1 MDFIMQNLKSQIRG
15 HQTQIAQLEEA
26 VDRKRLPHA
35 MLFTGPESIGKKM
48 VAYAIAQK
56 LLCEV
61 ESSPCGICPSCLRV
75 IKHQSENVL
84 FIEPAGQ
91 NIKVDQ
97 ARHIIEFLSLANFG
111 RNRVIIID
119 QANLFN
125 PQAANSI
132 LKILE
137 EPNEN
142 VFFILIAPEAES
154 MMRTI
159 RSRSQVIR
167 FHPLS
172 ESEIKSIKPGLPEWV
187 YKCSR
192 GQLNTVT
199 NLSSA
204 DGMAKRIQSFDLLES
219 FWNQTDFLN
228 SASWRSSFKDR
239 EEAQDIVK
247 NWVHVMRDVLV
258 VKLDEITSVLN
269 IDQLDRIRK
278 FSFLD
283 NARINLFIS
292 HLLKIEKDIQGY
304 ADSTLSIESLWVT
317 HARK

>member
-1 MDFIMQNLKSQIRG
+1 MQNLKSHIRG
-15 HQTQIAQLEEA
+15 HAAQITQLEEA
-26 VDRKRLPHA
+26 VDRQRLPHA

-61 ESSPCGICPSCLRV
+61 KDTPDTPCGICPSCVRV
-75 IKHQSENVL
+75 AKHQSENVL
-84 FIEPAGQ
+84 FIEPSGQ

-97 ARHIIEFLSLANFG
+97 ARHIIEFLNLSNFG
-111 RNRVIIID
+111 RSRVVIID
-119 QANLFN
+119 QAHLFN

-137 EPNEN
+137 EPSEN

-167 FHPLS
+167 FNPLN
-172 ESEIKSIKPGLPEWV
+172 EDEIKSIKPGLPEWV

-192 GQLNTVT
+192 GQLNAVAQ
-199 NLSSA
+199 LSSA
-204 DGMAKRIQSFDLLES
+204 DGMTKRMQSFDLLES
-219 FWNQTDFLN
+219 FWNEKDFLN
-228 SASWRSSFKDR
+228 GTTWRSSFKDR
-239 EEAQDIVK
+239 EESQDILK

-258 VKLDEITSVLN
+258 VKLNELGSVLN
-269 IDQLDRIRK
+269 SDQIDRLNK

-283 NARINLFIS
+283 NGKINLFIS
-292 HLLKIEKDIQGY
+292 QLLKMQKEIQGY
-304 ADSTLSIESLWVT
+304 ADSTLLVESLWVT

>member
-1 MDFIMQNLKSQIRG
+1 MQNLKTPIRG
-15 HQTQIAQLEEA
+15 HQAQITQLEEA
-26 VDRKRLPHA
+26 VDRQRLPHA

-48 VAYAIAQK
+48 VAYALAQK

-61 ESSPCGICPSCLRV
+61 KDTPDTPCGTCPSCVRV
-75 IKHQSENVL
+75 AKHQSENVL

-97 ARHIIEFLSLANFG
+97 AREIIEFLNLSNFG

-137 EPNEN
+137 EPSEN

-167 FHPLS
+167 FNPLT
-172 ESEIKSIKPGLPEWV
+172 EAEVKSIKPGLPEWV

-192 GQLNTVT
+192 GQMNAVAS
-199 NLSSA
+199 LSSP
-204 DGMAKRIQSFDLLES
+204 DGMSKRMQSFDLLES
-219 FWNQTDFLN
+219 FWNEKDFLN
-228 SASWRSSFKDR
+228 SATWRTSFKDR

-258 VKLDEITSVLN
+258 VKMNEIGSVLN
-269 IDQLDRIRK
+269 SDQVDRLNK

-283 NARINLFIS
+283 NTKINSFITQ
-292 HLLKIEKDIQGY
+292 LLKMQKEIQGY
-304 ADSTLSIESLWVT
+304 ADSTLLVESLWVT
-317 HARK
+317 HARR

>member
-1 MDFIMQNLKSQIRG
+1 MQNLKSHIRG
-15 HQTQIAQLEEA
+15 HQAQITQLEEA
-26 VDRKRLPHA
+26 VDRQRLPHA

-61 ESSPCGICPSCLRV
+61 KDTPDTPCGACPSCVRV
-75 IKHQSENVL
+75 AKHQSENVL
-84 FIEPAGQ
+84 FIEPSGQ

-97 ARHIIEFLSLANFG
+97 AREIIEFLNLSNFG

-137 EPNEN
+137 EPSEN

-167 FHPLS
+167 FNPLT
-172 ESEIKSIKPGLPEWV
+172 EAEVKSIKPGLPEWV

-192 GQLNTVT
+192 GQMNAVAS
-199 NLSSA
+199 LSSP
-204 DGMAKRIQSFDLLES
+204 DGMSKRMQSFDLLES
-219 FWNQTDFLN
+219 FWNEKDFLN
-228 SASWRSSFKDR
+228 SAAWRTSFKDR

-258 VKLDEITSVLN
+258 VKMNEIGSVLN
-269 IDQLDRIRK
+269 SDQVDRLNK

-283 NARINLFIS
+283 NTKINSFITQ
-292 HLLKIEKDIQGY
+292 LLKMQKDIQGY
-304 ADSTLSIESLWVT
+304 ADSTLLVESLWVT

>member
-1 MDFIMQNLKSQIRG
+1 MQNLKSHIRG
-15 HQTQIAQLEEA
+15 HLAQITQLEEA
-26 VDRKRLPHA
+26 VDRQRLPHA

-61 ESSPCGICPSCLRV
+61 KDTPDTPCGVCPSCVRV
-75 IKHQSENVL
+75 AKHQSENVL

-97 ARHIIEFLSLANFG
+97 ARHIIEFLNLSNFG
-111 RNRVIIID
+111 RSRVVIID
-119 QANLFN
+119 QAHLFN

-137 EPNEN
+137 EPSEN

-167 FHPLS
+167 FNPLN
-172 ESEIKSIKPGLPEWV
+172 ETEIKSIKPGLPEWV

-192 GQLNTVT
+192 GQLNAVAS
-199 NLSSA
+199 LSSP
-204 DGMAKRIQSFDLLES
+204 DGMTKRMQSFDLLES
-219 FWNQTDFLN
+219 FWNEKDFLN
-228 SASWRSSFKDR
+228 SAAWRSSFKDR
-239 EEAQDIVK
+239 EEAQDIIK

-258 VKLDEITSVLN
+258 VKLNELGSVLN
-269 IDQLDRIRK
+269 SDQLDRLHK

-283 NARINLFIS
+283 NGKINLFIS
-292 HLLKIEKDIQGY
+292 QLLKTQKEIQGY
-304 ADSTLSIESLWVT
+304 ADSTLLVESLWVT

>member
-1 MDFIMQNLKSQIRG
+1 MQNLKSHIRG
-15 HQTQIAQLEEA
+15 HQTQITQLEEA
-26 VDRKRLPHA
+26 VDRQRLPHA

-61 ESSPCGICPSCLRV
+61 KDTPDTPCGVCPSCVRV
-75 IKHQSENVL
+75 AKHQSENVL
-84 FIEPAGQ
+84 FIEPSGQ

-97 ARHIIEFLSLANFG
+97 AREIIEFLNLSNFG

-119 QANLFN
+119 QAHLFN

-137 EPNEN
+137 EPSQN

-167 FHPLS
+167 FNPLT
-172 ESEIKSIKPGLPEWV
+172 EAEIKSIKPGLPEWV

-192 GQLNTVT
+192 GQLNAVAS
-199 NLSSA
+199 LSSP
-204 DGMAKRIQSFDLLES
+204 DGMAKRMQSFDLLES
-219 FWNQTDFLN
+219 FWNEADFLN
-228 SASWRSSFKDR
+228 SATWRTSFKDR

-258 VKLDEITSVLN
+258 VKMNELESILN
-269 IDQLDRIRK
+269 NDQLDRLKK

-283 NARINLFIS
+283 NAKINLFIS
-292 HLLKIEKDIQGY
+292 QLLKMQKEIQGY
-304 ADSTLSIESLWVT
+304 ADSTLLVESLWVT

>member
-1 MDFIMQNLKSQIRG
+1 MQNLKSHIRG
-15 HQTQIAQLEEA
+15 HLAQITQLEEA
-26 VDRKRLPHA
+26 VDRQRLPHA

-48 VAYAIAQK
+48 VAYAVAQK

-61 ESSPCGICPSCLRV
+61 KDTPDTPCGVCPSCVRV
-75 IKHQSENVL
+75 AKHQSENVL
-84 FIEPAGQ
+84 YIEPAGQ

-97 ARHIIEFLSLANFG
+97 ARHIIEFLNLSNFG
-111 RNRVIIID
+111 RSRVVIID
-119 QANLFN
+119 QAHLFN

-137 EPNEN
+137 EPSEN

-167 FHPLS
+167 FNPLN
-172 ESEIKSIKPGLPEWV
+172 ENEIKSIKPGLPEWV

-192 GQLNTVT
+192 GQLNAVAQ
-199 NLSSA
+199 LSSA
-204 DGMAKRIQSFDLLES
+204 DGMTKRIQSFDLLES
-219 FWNQTDFLN
+219 FWNEAGFLN

-239 EEAQDIVK
+239 EEAQDIIK
-247 NWVHVMRDVLV
+247 NWIHVMRDVLI
-258 VKLDEITSVLN
+258 VKLDELGSVLN
-269 IDQLDRIRK
+269 IDQLDRLNK
-278 FSFLD
+278 LSFLD
-283 NARINLFIS
+283 NGKINLFIS
-292 HLLKIEKDIQGY
+292 QLLRTQKEIQGY
-304 ADSTLSIESLWVT
+304 ADSTLLVESLWVT

>member
-1 MDFIMQNLKSQIRG
+1 MQNLKSHIRG
-15 HQTQIAQLEEA
+15 HQAQITQLEEA
-26 VDRKRLPHA
+26 VDRQRLPHA

-61 ESSPCGICPSCLRV
+61 KDTPDTPCGACPSCVRV
-75 IKHQSENVL
+75 AKHQSENVL
-84 FIEPAGQ
+84 FIEPSGQ

-97 ARHIIEFLSLANFG
+97 AREIIEFLNLSNFG

-137 EPNEN
+137 EPSEN

-167 FHPLS
+167 FNPLT
-172 ESEIKSIKPGLPEWV
+172 EAEVKSIKPGLPEWV

-192 GQLNTVT
+192 GQMSAVAS
-199 NLSSA
+199 LSSP
-204 DGMAKRIQSFDLLES
+204 DGMSKRMQSFDLLES
-219 FWNQTDFLN
+219 FWNEKDFLN
-228 SASWRSSFKDR
+228 SATWRTSFKDR

-258 VKLDEITSVLN
+258 VKMNEIGSVLN
-269 IDQLDRIRK
+269 SDQVDRLNK

-283 NARINLFIS
+283 NTKINSFITQ
-292 HLLKIEKDIQGY
+292 LLKMQKDIQGY
-304 ADSTLSIESLWVT
+304 ADSTLLVESLWVT
-317 HARK
+317 HARR

>member
-1 MDFIMQNLKSQIRG
+1 MQNLKSHIRG
-15 HQTQIAQLEEA
+15 HQTQMTQLEEA
-26 VDRKRLPHA
+26 VDRQRLPHA

-56 LLCEV
+56 LLCEIK
-61 ESSPCGICPSCLRV
+61 ETPDTPCGVCPSCVRV
-75 IKHQSENVL
+75 AKHQSENIL
-84 FIEPAGQ
+84 FIEPSGQ

-97 ARHIIEFLSLANFG
+97 AREIIEFLNLSNFG

-119 QANLFN
+119 QAHLFN

-137 EPNEN
+137 EPNQN

-167 FHPLS
+167 FNPLT
-172 ESEIKSIKPGLPEWV
+172 EAEIISIKPGLPEWI

-192 GQLNTVT
+192 GQLNAVAS
-199 NLSSA
+199 LSSS
-204 DGMAKRIQSFDLLES
+204 DGMAKRMQSFDLLES
-219 FWNQTDFLN
+219 FWNEADFLN
-228 SASWRSSFKDR
+228 SATWRMSFKDR

-258 VKLDEITSVLN
+258 VKMNEFESILN
-269 IDQLDRIRK
+269 SDQLDRLKK

-283 NARINLFIS
+283 NTKINLFIS
-292 HLLKIEKDIQGY
+292 QLLKMQKDIQGY
-304 ADSTLSIESLWVT
+304 ADSTLLVESLWVT

>member
-1 MDFIMQNLKSQIRG
+1 
-15 HQTQIAQLEEA
+15 
-26 VDRKRLPHA
+26 
-35 MLFTGPESIGKKM
+35 M

-61 ESSPCGICPSCLRV
+61 KDTPNTPCGVCPSCVRV
-75 IKHQSENVL
+75 AKHQSENVL
-84 FIEPAGQ
+84 FIEPVGQ

-97 ARHIIEFLSLANFG
+97 ARHIIEFLNLSNFG
-111 RNRVIIID
+111 RNRIVIID

-167 FHPLS
+167 FNPLS
-172 ESEIKSIKPGLPEWV
+172 EAEVKSIKPGLPDWI

-192 GQLNTVT
+192 GQLNAVAH
-199 NLSSA
+199 LSSPE
-204 DGMAKRIQSFDLLES
+204 GMTKRIQSFDLLDL
-219 FWNQTDFLN
+219 FWNEAHFLN
-228 SASWRSSFKDR
+228 SSSWRSSFKDR
-239 EEAQDIVK
+239 EEAQDIIK
-247 NWVHVMRDVLV
+247 NWIHVMRDVLV
-258 VKLDEITSVLN
+258 VKLNEWGSVLN
-269 IDQLDRIRK
+269 IDQLDRIKK
-278 FSFLD
+278 FTFLD
-283 NARINLFIS
+283 NAKINVFIS
-292 HLLKIEKDIQGY
+292 QLLKTQKEIQGY
-304 ADSTLSIESLWVT
+304 ADSTLLVESLWVT

>member
-1 MDFIMQNLKSQIRG
+1 MQNLKSHIRG
-15 HQTQIAQLEEA
+15 HAAQITQLEEA
-26 VDRKRLPHA
+26 VDRQRLPHA

-61 ESSPCGICPSCLRV
+61 KDTPDTPCGICPSCVRV
-75 IKHQSENVL
+75 AKHQSENVL
-84 FIEPAGQ
+84 FIEPSGQ

-97 ARHIIEFLSLANFG
+97 ARHIIEFLNLSNFG
-111 RNRVIIID
+111 RSRVVIID
-119 QANLFN
+119 QAHLFN

-137 EPNEN
+137 EPSEN

-167 FHPLS
+167 FNPLN
-172 ESEIKSIKPGLPEWV
+172 EDEIKSIKPGLPEWV

-192 GQLNTVT
+192 GQLNAVAQ
-199 NLSSA
+199 LSSA
-204 DGMAKRIQSFDLLES
+204 DGMTKRMQSFDLLES
-219 FWNQTDFLN
+219 FWNEKDFLN
-228 SASWRSSFKDR
+228 GTTWRSSFKDR
-239 EEAQDIVK
+239 EEAQDILK

-258 VKLDEITSVLN
+258 VKLNELGSVLN
-269 IDQLDRIRK
+269 SDQIDRLNK

-283 NARINLFIS
+283 NGKINLFIS
-292 HLLKIEKDIQGY
+292 QLLKMQKEIQGY
-304 ADSTLSIESLWVT
+304 ADSTLLVESLWVT

>member
-1 MDFIMQNLKSQIRG
+1 MQNLKSSIRG
-15 HQTQIAQLEEA
+15 HLTQITQLEEA
-26 VDRKRLPHA
+26 VDRQRLPHA
-35 MLFTGPESIGKKM
+35 LLFTGPESIGKKM

-61 ESSPCGICPSCLRV
+61 KDTPDTPCGVCPSCIRV
-75 IKHQSENVL
+75 AKHQSENVL
-84 FIEPAGQ
+84 FIEPEGQ

-97 ARHIIEFLSLANFG
+97 SRHIIEFLNLANFG
-111 RNRVIIID
+111 RNRIVIID

-137 EPNEN
+137 EPSEN

-167 FHPLS
+167 FNPLS
-172 ESEIKSIKPGLPEWV
+172 ESEIKLIKPGLPEWV

-192 GQLNTVT
+192 GQLNAVT
-199 NLSSA
+199 SLSSS
-204 DGMAKRIQSFDLLES
+204 DGMTKRIQSFDLLES
-219 FWNQTDFLN
+219 FWNEADFLN
-228 SASWRSSFKDR
+228 SGSWRGSFKDR
-239 EEAQDIVK
+239 DDAQDIIK

-258 VKLDEITSVLN
+258 VKLNQLGDILN
-269 IDQLDRIRK
+269 IDQLDRLHK
-278 FSFLD
+278 LSFLD
-283 NARINLFIS
+283 NSKINLFIS
-292 HLLKIEKDIQGY
+292 QLLKMQKDIQGY
-304 ADSTLSIESLWVT
+304 ADSTLLVESLWVT
-317 HARK
+317 YARK

>member
-1 MDFIMQNLKSQIRG
+1 MQNLKSQIRG
-15 HQTQIAQLEEA
+15 HQTQIARLEQA

-61 ESSPCGICPSCLRV
+61 KDTPDTPCGSCPSCVRV
-75 IKHQSENVL
+75 AKHQSENIL

-97 ARHIIEFLSLANFG
+97 ARHIIEFLNLSNFG
-111 RNRVIIID
+111 RNRVVIID
-119 QANLFN
+119 QAHLFN

-137 EPNEN
+137 EPSEN

-159 RSRSQVIR
+159 RSRCQVIR
-167 FHPLS
+167 FKPLN
-172 ESEIKSIKPGLPEWV
+172 ESEIKSIKPGLPDWV
-187 YKCSR
+187 YTCSR
-192 GQLNTVT
+192 GQLNAVAR
-199 NLSSA
+199 LSSA
-204 DGMAKRIQSFDLLES
+204 DGMTKRIQSFELLEL
-219 FWNQTDFLN
+219 FWNATHFLN
-228 SASWRSSFKDR
+228 LTTWRNSFKDR
-239 EEAQDIVK
+239 EEAQDILK
-247 NWVHVMRDVLV
+247 NWVNVMRDVLV
-258 VKLDEITSVLN
+258 VKLNELGSVLN
-269 IDQLDRIRK
+269 SDQMDRLYK

-283 NARINLFIS
+283 NAKINLFIS
-292 HLLKIEKDIQGY
+292 QLLLMQKEIQGY
-304 ADSTLSIESLWVT
+304 ADSTLLVESLWVT

>member
-1 MDFIMQNLKSQIRG
+1 MQNLKSHICG
-15 HQTQIAQLEEA
+15 HQVQITHLEEA

-35 MLFTGPESIGKKM
+35 MLFTGPESIGKKI

-61 ESSPCGICPSCLRV
+61 KDTPDTPCGVCPSCIRV
-75 IKHQSENVL
+75 AKHQSENVL
-84 FIEPAGQ
+84 YIEPSGQ

-97 ARHIIEFLSLANFG
+97 ARHIIEFLNLSNFG
-111 RNRVIIID
+111 RSRVVIID
-119 QANLFN
+119 QAHLFN

-137 EPNEN
+137 EPSDN

-167 FHPLS
+167 FNPLS
-172 ESEIKSIKPGLPEWV
+172 EIEIKSIKPGLPEWV

-192 GQLNTVT
+192 GQLNAVAS
-199 NLSSA
+199 LSSPE
-204 DGMAKRIQSFDLLES
+204 GMNKRIQSFDLLEL
-219 FWNQTDFLN
+219 FWNEKDFLN
-228 SASWRSSFKDR
+228 LATWRSSFKDR
-239 EEAQDIVK
+239 EEAQDIIK
-247 NWVHVMRDVLV
+247 NWLNVMRDVLV
-258 VKLDEITSVLN
+258 VKLDELGSVLN
-269 IDQLDRIRK
+269 IDQMERLNK

-283 NARINLFIS
+283 NTKINLFIS
-292 HLLKIEKDIQGY
+292 QLLRMQKDIQGY
-304 ADSTLSIESLWVT
+304 ADSTLLVESLWVT